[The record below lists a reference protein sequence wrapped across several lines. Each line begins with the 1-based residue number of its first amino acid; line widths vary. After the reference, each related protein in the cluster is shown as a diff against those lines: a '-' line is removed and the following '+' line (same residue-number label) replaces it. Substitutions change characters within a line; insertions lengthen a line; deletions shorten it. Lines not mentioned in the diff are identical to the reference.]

1 MALFWGPSSLESLIM
16 LMRCCCCCCSWCFLG
31 AVVAFN
37 NNKCVLENF
46 ADCEWVSECVSME
59 CRRVLGGSLL
69 WCLFLRK
76 KEQHHPHIYLSTVVV
91 GSVLWLFALFLL
103 CQYFIHSLVVAF
115 NVCGWME
122 QKSHLTSRSTPPTL
136 YVVSGLWSS
145 PLISGLT
152 ICWVWNKC

>member
-1 MALFWGPSSLESLIM
+1 MCIYGMSSCITRLFALMF
-16 LMRCCCCCCSWCFLG
+16 
-31 AVVAFN
+31 
-37 NNKCVLENF
+37 
-46 ADCEWVSECVSME
+46 VSE
-59 CRRVLGGSLL
+59 
-69 WCLFLRK
+69 K

-91 GSVLWLFALFLL
+91 GLVLWLFALFLL

-152 ICWVWNKC
+152 IC